1 MRNFYFVAD
10 AHPTMEGDR
19 SNRAFGKYSLRKL
32 LPAQMNLIYS
42 FLTFVRLTANI
53 CFKEKEKSQNII
65 AYPLSNSLLI
75 EEKSQKIIFQLLSN
89 SLFKKYLSEGK
100 ITIDD
105 NSQSPSN
112 FYFSSQV
119 KSIATI
125 TTIKNQQHSTITTKS
140 TIYTQ

>member
-1 MRNFYFVAD
+1 MLQTLTQLWRGIEATGHLVCILYI
-10 AHPTMEGDR
+10 
-19 SNRAFGKYSLRKL
+19 YRKL
-32 LPAQMNLIYS
+32 LPVQMNLMYS

-53 CFKEKEKSQNII
+53 VSRKKKNHRISLPILC
-65 AYPLSNSLLI
+65 PTLCLSKKNH
-75 EEKSQKIIFQLLSN
+75 KKIIFQLLSN

-119 KSIATI
+119 KSIATK

-140 TIYTQ
+140 TI

>member
-1 MRNFYFVAD
+1 MLQTLTQLWRGIEATGHLVCILY
-10 AHPTMEGDR
+10 
-19 SNRAFGKYSLRKL
+19 RKL

-125 TTIKNQQHSTITTKS
+125 TTIKNQQHSRITTKS
-140 TIYTQ
+140 TI